1 MVLVTIYFAYSNQE
15 IESRSGTENDK
26 LNKSDVLSAKV
37 KEATELKGKKV
48 APSIT
53 PMRSS
58 HGLANEVQAVVL
70 KQVNE
75 KIAEFEDL
83 KAQIAVIERHLRKH
97 SDFKGFNTTDHLL
110 VDIEEND
117 VQPYEDDLVGLKNRI
132 VNAELAIDASSVE
145 IINSIVDEAEKFL
158 EVNRDKVYGVLDEHV
173 ASKEHQHEHDDG
185 SHDHASDYLD
195 LLNDDET
202 IYVAI
207 EDEEAEL
214 LIEYIDMDIEEFKTL
229 EKQKLVYEKHL
240 SGKYGDEVP
249 PNELQIKVAEQALKD
264 FKLNEIKEHEKKL
277 LTIKNLIKN
286 HKLLNVEEVQ
296 EMSSILEE
304 AELFVDSSKDKI
316 KLAGALELESE
327 VNRKVENSIKSPKA
341 NDLKKEKL
349 VEFNK
354 ITPSSVQNELGVS
367 VVDKVSS
374 AEVDKESKL
383 LNDDPNDN
391 VIDTNDN
398 VVLELLR
405 PSFMSLHLSLTLIVT
420 LCLFI
425 LVVCWLVCC
434 RARNYQSLSCEDGYG
449 DKSRLVSKKGSVRR
463 KRM

>member
-1 MVLVTIYFAYSNQE
+1 M
-15 IESRSGTENDK
+15 G
-26 LNKSDVLSAKV
+26 
-37 KEATELKGKKV
+37 
-48 APSIT
+48 
-53 PMRSS
+53 
-58 HGLANEVQAVVL
+58 
-70 KQVNE
+70 
-75 KIAEFEDL
+75 
-83 KAQIAVIERHLRKH
+83 
-97 SDFKGFNTTDHLL
+97 
-110 VDIEEND
+110 
-117 VQPYEDDLVGLKNRI
+117 
-132 VNAELAIDASSVE
+132 
-145 IINSIVDEAEKFL
+145 
-158 EVNRDKVYGVLDEHV
+158 
-173 ASKEHQHEHDDG
+173 
-185 SHDHASDYLD
+185 
-195 LLNDDET
+195 
-202 IYVAI
+202 
-207 EDEEAEL
+207 
-214 LIEYIDMDIEEFKTL
+214 
-229 EKQKLVYEKHL
+229 QKLVYEKHL

-249 PNELQIKVAEQALKD
+249 PNELQLKVAEQALKA

-367 VVDKVSS
+367 VVDKVCS

-434 RARNYQSLSCEDGYG
+434 RARNYQSLSCEDGFG

>member
-1 MVLVTIYFAYSNQE
+1 M
-15 IESRSGTENDK
+15 G
-26 LNKSDVLSAKV
+26 
-37 KEATELKGKKV
+37 
-48 APSIT
+48 
-53 PMRSS
+53 
-58 HGLANEVQAVVL
+58 
-70 KQVNE
+70 
-75 KIAEFEDL
+75 
-83 KAQIAVIERHLRKH
+83 
-97 SDFKGFNTTDHLL
+97 
-110 VDIEEND
+110 
-117 VQPYEDDLVGLKNRI
+117 
-132 VNAELAIDASSVE
+132 
-145 IINSIVDEAEKFL
+145 NSIVNEAEKFL
-158 EVNRDKVYGVLDEHV
+158 NVNRDKVYGVLDEHV

-249 PNELQIKVAEQALKD
+249 PNELQLKVAEQALKD
-264 FKLNEIKEHEKKL
+264 VKLNEIKEHEKKL

-296 EMSSILEE
+296 EMSSILEK

-327 VNRKVENSIKSPKA
+327 VNRQVESSIKPSKSKA
-341 NDLKKEKL
+341 NDLKKENL

-354 ITPSSVQNELGVS
+354 ITPSSLQNDLVIS
-367 VVDKVSS
+367 VMDKVSS
-374 AEVDKESKL
+374 AEVDEESKL

-405 PSFMSLHLSLTLIVT
+405 PSFMPMSLHLSLTLIVT

-434 RARNYQSLSCEDGYG
+434 RARNYQSLSCEDGFG